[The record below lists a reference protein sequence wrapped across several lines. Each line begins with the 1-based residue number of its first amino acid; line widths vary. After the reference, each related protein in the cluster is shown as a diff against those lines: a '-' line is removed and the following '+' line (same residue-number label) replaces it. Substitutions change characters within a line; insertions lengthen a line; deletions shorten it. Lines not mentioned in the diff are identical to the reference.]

1 MIPQSSDTQYTQWMN
16 INFLGLATVLY
27 VPFMH
32 FSRLVPLIS
41 IKSQIASLLLK
52 RKKTFSKTVDKMGI
66 LWVEANFFYSIS
78 EILWLFDKYGYSF
91 QKFTIFKPY
100 WTVNWLEKPQKI
112 CPVPWKQWNQKS
124 LFDLHHGIYMTKK
137 RQVWSITG

>member
-52 RKKTFSKTVDKMGI
+52 RKKTFSKTDDKMGI
-66 LWVEANFFYSIS
+66 LWVGANFFYSIS

-100 WTVNWLEKPQKI
+100 
-112 CPVPWKQWNQKS
+112 
-124 LFDLHHGIYMTKK
+124 
-137 RQVWSITG
+137 